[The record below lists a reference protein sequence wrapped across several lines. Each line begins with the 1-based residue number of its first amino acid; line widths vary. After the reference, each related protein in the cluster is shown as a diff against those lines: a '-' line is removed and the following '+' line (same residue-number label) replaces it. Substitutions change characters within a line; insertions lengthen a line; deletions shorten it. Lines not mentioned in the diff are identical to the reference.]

1 MGVENNTIALAS
13 AEVSSIAQP
22 RATVIDNRL
31 PIILSFV
38 AVCLIWG
45 STYFAI
51 KNAILGGFPPYLML
65 ATRFLVA
72 GGLLYGF
79 LRLRGVPNPPFA
91 QWRAGA
97 ALGAFMLVGGLGS
110 VTLAEQWVG
119 SGLAALAVSTMPLW
133 TVLFTRLWGYR
144 SNRLEWIGLFV
155 GLAGIVILNFEG
167 EIRANPLGAVLLII
181 SPISWAFGSALS
193 RRLTLPD
200 GPMVS
205 AVEMLGGGALLAI
218 LSPIIGER
226 LTRVPDG
233 DAIWAVGYLIVFG
246 SLIAF
251 LAYNYLLSHVRPAL
265 ATSYAYVNP
274 VVAIGLGGW
283 FADEKI
289 TIFGLLALP
298 VILTGVALIM
308 FARER
313 SSKEAV

>member
-1 MGVENNTIALAS
+1 MAVENNTIARAS

-31 PIILSFV
+31 AIILSFV

-79 LRLRGVPNPPFA
+79 LRLRGVPHPSFA
-91 QWRAGA
+91 QWKAGA

-144 SNRLEWIGLFV
+144 SNRLEWVGLFV

-226 LTRVPDG
+226 LTRVPNG

-274 VVAIGLGGW
+274 VVAIGLGVW
-283 FADEKI
+283 FASEKI

-298 VILTGVALIM
+298 VILSGVALIM

-313 SSKEAV
+313 SPKEQA